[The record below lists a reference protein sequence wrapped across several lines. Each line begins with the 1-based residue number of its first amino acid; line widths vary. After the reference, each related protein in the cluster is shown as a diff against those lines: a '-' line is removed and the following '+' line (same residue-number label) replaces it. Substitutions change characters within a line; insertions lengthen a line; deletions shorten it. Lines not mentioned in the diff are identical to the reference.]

1 MAVPP
6 YSRTKKA
13 VEKIFGYE
21 HAVHILYNSGV
32 AALKK
37 V

>member
-6 YSRTKKA
+6 YSRTKKT
-13 VEKIFGYE
+13 VEKIFSYE
-21 HAVHILYNSGV
+21 HAVLVLYNPGA